1 MAETAIIV
9 GAGRGISASVA
20 RACAREGMQVV
31 LAARDTRKLAAL
43 AGEIGAT
50 AETCDTSQPDAV
62 AALFAAVD
70 KRHGPPDFVLFNA
83 SYGYRGPFLERDPAE
98 VRRALEVGAF
108 GGFLVAQEAIRRM
121 LPRQSGSLFFTGATA
136 SVKGFPNSAPFAMQK
151 FALRGLAQSLAREYS
166 PQGIHVAHFVIDGG
180 VATGR
185 EAGGD
190 PPDRWLDP
198 DAIAATYMAV
208 HRQHRSAWTW
218 EIELRP
224 WVERF

>member
-1 MAETAIIV
+1 MAGTAVII

-20 RACAREGMQVV
+20 RACAKEGMHVV
-31 LAARDTRKLAAL
+31 LAARDAAKLDAL
-43 AGEIGAT
+43 AREIGAT
-50 AETCDTSQPDAV
+50 AETCDASQPADV
-62 AALFAAVD
+62 ARLFQAVD
-70 KRHGPPDFVLFNA
+70 QRHGGPDFVLFNA

-98 VRRALEVGAF
+98 VRRALEIGAF

-121 LPRQSGSLFFTGATA
+121 LPRRSGSLFFTGATA

-185 EAGGD
+185 DAGGD

-198 DAIAATYMAV
+198 DAIAATYLAT
-208 HRQHRSAWTW
+208 HHQHRSAWTW

-224 WVERF
+224 WIEKF

>member
-1 MAETAIIV
+1 MAETAVII

-20 RACAREGMQVV
+20 RACAREGMHVV
-31 LAARDTRKLAAL
+31 LAARDAAKLGQL
-43 AGEIGAT
+43 AQEIGAT
-50 AETCDTSQPDAV
+50 VEVCDASQPAAV
-62 AALFAAVD
+62 SALFQAVD
-70 KRHGPPDFVLFNA
+70 KRHGAPDFVLFNA

-98 VRRALEVGAF
+98 VRRALEIGAF
-108 GGFLVAQEAIRRM
+108 GGFLVAQEAVRRM
-121 LPRQSGSLFFTGATA
+121 LPRRSGSLFFTGATA

-185 EAGGD
+185 DAGGD

-198 DAIAATYMAV
+198 DAIAASYMAV

-224 WVERF
+224 WVEKF

>member
-1 MAETAIIV
+1 MAETAIII
-9 GAGRGISASVA
+9 GTGPGISASVA
-20 RACAREGMQVV
+20 RACARAGMQVV
-31 LAARDTRKLAAL
+31 IAARNAAKLATL
-43 AGEIGAT
+43 AREIGAA
-50 AETCDTSQPDAV
+50 AEECDTSQPAAV
-62 AALFAAVD
+62 ARLFQAVD
-70 KRHGPPDFVLFNA
+70 QRHGAPDFVLFNA
-83 SYGYRGPFLERDPAE
+83 SYGYRGPFLEREPAE
-98 VRRALEVGAF
+98 VRRALEIGAF

-121 LPRQSGSLFFTGATA
+121 QPRRSGSLFFTGATA
-136 SVKGFPNSAPFAMQK
+136 SVKGFPNSAAFAMQK

-185 EAGGD
+185 DGGGE

-198 DAIAATYMAV
+198 DAIAATYMAT

-224 WVERF
+224 WVEKF